1 MTQPLVDVII
11 STSLIIFSFIISL
24 SMATTATTIH
34 HTKRSEVLQLTPDG
48 FAFCHKG
55 GVDEGSQTWSH
66 FQAGK

>member
-1 MTQPLVDVII
+1 
-11 STSLIIFSFIISL
+11 
-24 SMATTATTIH
+24 MATTATTIH